1 MKNKIMNNQ
10 NDNKKFELVEI
21 HPDLLNDIDR
31 HSLEDAD
38 WNLLV
43 AMGQDASRIKTYTQW
58 ILGKLG
64 NAVAKKYG
72 DLKQYADEI
81 NQKYE
86 VLNQYV
92 YTYRKFIQEDPSF
105 HPGKYAGSIPW
116 GMLQLAASK
125 SDSPQKLV
133 EDLQDKG
140 IHTINHA
147 YKEIK
152 EQETGIKIPQKPKVN
167 LYWNPELRKFKISLN
182 PDELDLIDWTDV
194 KNQLMNYLEAL
205 E

>member
-1 MKNKIMNNQ
+1 MNNQ
-10 NDNKKFELVEI
+10 NDNKKFEPVEI
-21 HPDLLNDIDR
+21 RPDLIKIIDR
-31 HSLEDAD
+31 QNLEEAE
-38 WNLLV
+38 WTLLV
-43 AMGQDASRIKTYTQW
+43 QMGQDAGEVKTYAQW

-64 NAVAKKYG
+64 DAVAKKYG
-72 DLKQYADEI
+72 DLKKYADEI

-92 YTYRKFIQEDPSF
+92 YTYRKFIQEDPDF
-105 HPGKYAGSIPW
+105 HPSKFAGSVPW
-116 GMLQLAASK
+116 GLLQIAASK

-152 EQETGIKIPQKPKVN
+152 EQETGIKIPQKPKIN
-167 LYWNPELRKFKISLN
+167 LYWNPDSRKFKIRLN
-182 PDELDLIDWTDV
+182 PEELDLIDWTDI

-205 E
+205 T